1 MFPGFE
7 CPDFRSP
14 LYPTCTCNVNFVPWI
29 RWLVLSW
36 RVRDVTIDGI
46 NQMFENWNTGFPALG
61 HVAQPKKN
69 IIEVEVISSLN
80 IDVMVDLVCCV
91 FRPANQC
98 SACHSLVKIIFFAA
112 NGKKRKESAKNNKKN
127 M

>member
-14 LYPTCTCNVNFVPWI
+14 LYPTCTYNVNFIPWI
-29 RWLVLSW
+29 IGLVLSW

-46 NQMFENWNTGFPALG
+46 NQMLENWNTGFPALG

-69 IIEVEVISSLN
+69 IVGVEVISS
-80 IDVMVDLVCCV
+80 
-91 FRPANQC
+91 
-98 SACHSLVKIIFFAA
+98 
-112 NGKKRKESAKNNKKN
+112 
-127 M
+127 